1 MHRKIGRKIRL
12 IFYILLILIITS
24 INNYNFKIQNMFNI
38 KHIYVDG
45 LSKEKNELIKN
56 EIKKILEKN
65 IFFIS
70 KDYFSSLSERN
81 DTEYFII
88 KKNFPNKLI
97 INLTPA
103 KPICIVKIKNS
114 KFVLGNN
121 GKILNAKIDENIL
134 PVVSGSMD
142 IENIYNVVNLLKKS
156 NLDYAAIK
164 KIIFFKS
171 GRFDINLRNDV
182 IIKFPIIFDKKIIDY
197 SNILLNDKK
206 FVNTKIIDLR
216 IKNKIIKNEQL

>member
-1 MHRKIGRKIRL
+1 MHRKIGRKTRL
-12 IFYILLILIITS
+12 IFYILLIMITS
-24 INNYNFKIQNMFNI
+24 INNNNFKIQSVFNI
-38 KHIYVDG
+38 KYIHVDG
-45 LSKEKNELIKN
+45 LSKEKNESIKS

-70 KDYFSSLSERN
+70 KDYFSYLHERN
-81 DTEYFII
+81 DTEYLII

-103 KPICIVKIKNS
+103 KPICIVKIKDN

-121 GKILNAKIDENIL
+121 GKILNTKIDENIV
-134 PVVSGSMD
+134 PIVSGSTD
-142 IENIYNVVNLLKKS
+142 VENIYNVVNLINKS
-156 NLDYAAIK
+156 KLDYALIK

-182 IIKFPIIFDKKIIDY
+182 IIKFPIKFNKELIDY

-206 FVNTKIIDLR
+206 FVKAKIIDLR

>member
-1 MHRKIGRKIRL
+1 MHQKVGRKTRL
-12 IFYILLILIITS
+12 IFYILLLMITS
-24 INNYNFKIQNMFNI
+24 INNYNFKIQSVFNI
-38 KHIYVDG
+38 KHIHVDG
-45 LSKEKNELIKN
+45 LSKEKNESIKS

-70 KDYFSSLSERN
+70 KDYFSNLHKRN
-81 DTEYFII
+81 DTEYLII

-103 KPICIVKIKNS
+103 KPICIVKIKDN

-121 GKILNAKIDENIL
+121 GKILNTKIDENIV
-134 PVVSGSMD
+134 PIVSGSTD
-142 IENIYNVVNLLKKS
+142 VENIYNVVNLINKS
-156 NLDYAAIK
+156 NLNYAVIK

-182 IIKFPIIFDKKIIDY
+182 IIKFPIKFNKELIDY
-197 SNILLNDKK
+197 SNILLNDEK
-206 FVNTKIIDLR
+206 FVNAKIIDLR
-216 IKNKIIKNEQL
+216 IKNRIIKNEQL

>member
-1 MHRKIGRKIRL
+1 M
-12 IFYILLILIITS
+12 
-24 INNYNFKIQNMFNI
+24 
-38 KHIYVDG
+38 
-45 LSKEKNELIKN
+45 
-56 EIKKILEKN
+56 
-65 IFFIS
+65 
-70 KDYFSSLSERN
+70 
-81 DTEYFII
+81 
-88 KKNFPNKLI
+88 
-97 INLTPA
+97 
-103 KPICIVKIKNS
+103 
-114 KFVLGNN
+114 GNN

-156 NLDYAAIK
+156 NLDYTAIK

-216 IKNKIIKNEQL
+216 IKNKIIKNEQLWKGNFYFGISDKKIYICFFEKVKAIIKKNKFWNSW

>member
-1 MHRKIGRKIRL
+1 MAWFK
-12 IFYILLILIITS
+12 YS
-24 INNYNFKIQNMFNI
+24 I
-38 KHIYVDG
+38 
-45 LSKEKNELIKN
+45 
-56 EIKKILEKN
+56 N

-103 KPICIVKIKNS
+103 KPICIVKIKNN

-142 IENIYNVVNLLKKS
+142 IENIYNAFIRNALYFTVSIILFYYSFN
-156 NLDYAAIK
+156 AAK
-164 KIIFFKS
+164 NR
-171 GRFDINLRNDV
+171 GTLINMG
-182 IIKFPIIFDKKIIDY
+182 
-197 SNILLNDKK
+197 
-206 FVNTKIIDLR
+206 
-216 IKNKIIKNEQL
+216 E

>member
-1 MHRKIGRKIRL
+1 M
-12 IFYILLILIITS
+12 
-24 INNYNFKIQNMFNI
+24 
-38 KHIYVDG
+38 
-45 LSKEKNELIKN
+45 
-56 EIKKILEKN
+56 
-65 IFFIS
+65 
-70 KDYFSSLSERN
+70 
-81 DTEYFII
+81 
-88 KKNFPNKLI
+88 
-97 INLTPA
+97 
-103 KPICIVKIKNS
+103 
-114 KFVLGNN
+114 GNN

-156 NLDYAAIK
+156 NLDYAVIK

>member
-1 MHRKIGRKIRL
+1 
-12 IFYILLILIITS
+12 
-24 INNYNFKIQNMFNI
+24 
-38 KHIYVDG
+38 VDG